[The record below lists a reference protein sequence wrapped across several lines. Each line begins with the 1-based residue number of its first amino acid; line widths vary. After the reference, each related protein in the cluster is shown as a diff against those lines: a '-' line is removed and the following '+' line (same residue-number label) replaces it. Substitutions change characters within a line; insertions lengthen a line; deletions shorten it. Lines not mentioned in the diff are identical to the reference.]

1 MVDGNNSPGSGRY
14 GAPTDWAQRC
24 YLTGPGRHL
33 MLGDRVGLNLINP
46 DFSNKPVPGTVVG
59 FAGPGSAIALIRW
72 DDAVEVDEIDG
83 VPVAVLFLVA
93 A

>member
-1 MVDGNNSPGSGRY
+1 M
-14 GAPTDWAQRC
+14 
-24 YLTGPGRHL
+24 
-33 MLGDRVGLNLINP
+33 GLNLINP